1 MFSLFQ
7 NEDDEEEELAEQA
20 HKQKLLDMISSQP
33 KVCSSAGLDW
43 QYDKCFR
50 QITSWYDNNNI

>member
-7 NEDDEEEELAEQA
+7 NEDDEEEDLAEQA

-33 KVCSSAGLDW
+33 KVCSSAGLVW
-43 QYDKCFR
+43 QHDKYLK
-50 QITSWYDNNNI
+50 QITSW

>member
-33 KVCSSAGLDW
+33 KVCSSAGLAW
-43 QYDKCFR
+43 QQDKYFK
-50 QITSWYDNNNI
+50 QITSW

>member
-33 KVCSSAGLDW
+33 KVCSYRLV
-43 QYDKCFR
+43 K
-50 QITSWYDNNNI
+50 IDNMTNIWNK

>member
-33 KVCSSAGLDW
+33 KVCPSAGLIAW
-43 QYDKCFR
+43 QHDKYFE
-50 QITSWYDNNNI
+50 QLTSW